1 MKKQFLFNCWF
12 ILLLVSFMQV
22 KAQNLSNRGIDF
34 WVGYG
39 HHQFMESGGSNSQE
53 MVLYLSAEQAANV
66 TVKIEGTTWVRNYA
80 VPANSVIAS
89 EYIPKAGSV
98 DARLISLP
106 CSFVPPG
113 TACGGEGVFSN
124 KGIHIT
130 SDVPIVAYAHIFGSA
145 SSGATML
152 MPVESWG
159 NAYITLNSKQ
169 SYAANCF
176 SWAYVIAQKDNT
188 VVEITPTALTRSGKP
203 ANVTFSVT
211 LNRGQIYQLMAGP
224 ESGSDKPDLSGTK
237 FKSVSNTTGECTPI
251 AVFAGSSRTANP
263 GACGSGGGDNDNQQC
278 FPTQAWG
285 KRYLTAPTSNS
296 VTASSPMINI
306 YKIARKDAT
315 TIVKRN
321 GVAIPLSSFVNNVYT
336 FETNTADYIIADKP
350 IMLAQFMTGGSSC
363 QGGGGVGDP
372 EMMYLSPIEQ
382 GIKRVG
388 FYRNNR
394 EGITVNYLTLVIPT
408 AGVSSLRIDGSAA
421 FSHSYLHP
429 NLPGY
434 SVVVKRWSSAQAQ
447 AVAQSDSAF
456 TAVTYGL
463 GSVES
468 YGYNAGT
475 LINNLSAVGS
485 IFNSS
490 DSSGTVS
497 QHPFTC
503 TKTPVKLSV
512 LLGYPTPPTKLIWR
526 LSQVGGGLLPNTDVI
541 DNSPTPVDTIIYNG
555 IRYLKFELPGT
566 YTFQDTGYFKI
577 PILATHITVENCN
590 NTEEVYYY
598 ITVKGR
604 PNFDFTISST
614 GCVLDT
620 VYFTAPAI
628 STNGFALNK
637 WTWTF
642 PDLSTSNT
650 QNTSKLFL
658 TPGIKNVNLK
668 VISTEGCVGDTT
680 KPVSISAAPISGF
693 KVSANPV
700 CYGIPITFTDS
711 STYTGAAPIGSAYWD
726 FGDGTI
732 QTVNNINPVTHTYTT
747 TGTFWVRHSISM
759 GSSCQ
764 GDTAGR
770 SITVSTPPIT
780 TFNIPA
786 GCLPA
791 NGLVQFNSTAYSP
804 DGLPIANHLWNF
816 GDPASGVNNTSNLP
830 NPTHTYAN
838 SGTYTLTY
846 SAATANGCTKDTT
859 VIATFNFIPALNYPV
874 LTAVCENAV
883 APINI
888 ATATVTNGGIGTGVY
903 SGPGT
908 SASGSFNP
916 AIAGAGTH
924 TIKYIFTATG
934 NCIDSITQTIL
945 VYPKPSAAFAI
956 VGAGCLPP
964 SGLVN
969 FTYTGTAIA
978 GQTYLWDFGHPT
990 SGVNNSS
997 TLQNPSHNYPTGPFT
1012 IKLTVTTTNGCKVDS
1027 IVTNT
1032 FNVKPAL
1039 AYPALAA
1046 VCQSVIGTVSVATA
1060 TVTNGATGTGVYSGS
1075 GTTAAGAFSP
1085 SIAGAG
1091 THTIKYIFTASGN
1104 CVDSITQTI
1113 LVYPKPAALFTYP
1126 TVACLP
1132 TTGLAAFTYTGSMS
1146 ASQTYAWN
1154 FGDITSGANNIS
1166 SLQNPSHNYTNTGLY
1181 TVKVVVTNS
1190 NGCVD
1195 SSIINKTFSVTPA
1208 LNYPALAAVCQ
1219 SVVGTINVA
1228 TATVTNAVT
1237 GTGIY
1242 SGPGV
1247 DAAGNFSPSIAGAG
1261 THTIT
1266 YTFTSTG
1273 NCVTTITQTIKVNPK
1288 PVSTFSINN
1297 SICLGQQALVT
1308 DNSTISIGSIVSW
1321 KWDFA
1326 DGDIQPKNNNAA
1338 FNKLYG
1344 NFGNYIVKL
1353 ITTSLDGC
1361 ISDTAK
1367 RTIIVNAIPVAAF
1380 AMPASVCM
1388 PGGNASFINNSTVA
1402 DGTSLTY
1409 SWSFGDGSP
1418 AATTSNANHV
1428 FAAIGNYT
1436 INLKATSSG
1445 GCFKDSS
1452 QQFNAFFVK
1461 PIAKFI
1467 VTPSVLCQGND
1478 NVFQDQSTAANSSIK
1493 NRLWIFGDGSTS
1505 TAINPV
1511 KKYSNPGVYKVK
1523 LVVINNENCISDT
1536 FSSTITVYLQPVID
1550 AGPNYVVAQGTIVRF
1565 FPIVND
1571 STVTSFLWS
1580 PAALLSNPT
1589 ALRPTYLANADQN
1602 FTLTATVAGFCKATD
1617 LVSVKILR
1625 PVICPNA
1632 FSPNGDGVNDTWV
1645 LENLSDYPD
1654 AQVEVYNRYGQI
1666 VFTSYGYNKAWDGT
1680 YNGKPLPVATY
1691 YYIIQLNSGFKP
1703 LNGSITI
1710 IR

>member
-1 MKKQFLFNCWF
+1 
-12 ILLLVSFMQV
+12 
-22 KAQNLSNRGIDF
+22 
-34 WVGYG
+34 
-39 HHQFMESGGSNSQE
+39 
-53 MVLYLSAEQAANV
+53 
-66 TVKIEGTTWVRNYA
+66 
-80 VPANSVIAS
+80 
-89 EYIPKAGSV
+89 
-98 DARLISLP
+98 
-106 CSFVPPG
+106 
-113 TACGGEGVFSN
+113 
-124 KGIHIT
+124 
-130 SDVPIVAYAHIFGSA
+130 
-145 SSGATML
+145 
-152 MPVESWG
+152 
-159 NAYITLNSKQ
+159 
-169 SYAANCF
+169 
-176 SWAYVIAQKDNT
+176 
-188 VVEITPTALTRSGKP
+188 
-203 ANVTFSVT
+203 
-211 LNRGQIYQLMAGP
+211 
-224 ESGSDKPDLSGTK
+224 
-237 FKSVSNTTGECTPI
+237 
-251 AVFAGSSRTANP
+251 
-263 GACGSGGGDNDNQQC
+263 
-278 FPTQAWG
+278 
-285 KRYLTAPTSNS
+285 
-296 VTASSPMINI
+296 
-306 YKIARKDAT
+306 
-315 TIVKRN
+315 
-321 GVAIPLSSFVNNVYT
+321 
-336 FETNTADYIIADKP
+336 
-350 IMLAQFMTGGSSC
+350 
-363 QGGGGVGDP
+363 
-372 EMMYLSPIEQ
+372 
-382 GIKRVG
+382 
-388 FYRNNR
+388 
-394 EGITVNYLTLVIPT
+394 
-408 AGVSSLRIDGSAA
+408 
-421 FSHSYLHP
+421 
-429 NLPGY
+429 
-434 SVVVKRWSSAQAQ
+434 
-447 AVAQSDSAF
+447 
-456 TAVTYGL
+456 
-463 GSVES
+463 
-468 YGYNAGT
+468 
-475 LINNLSAVGS
+475 
-485 IFNSS
+485 
-490 DSSGTVS
+490 
-497 QHPFTC
+497 
-503 TKTPVKLSV
+503 
-512 LLGYPTPPTKLIWR
+512 
-526 LSQVGGGLLPNTDVI
+526 
-541 DNSPTPVDTIIYNG
+541 
-555 IRYLKFELPGT
+555 
-566 YTFQDTGYFKI
+566 
-577 PILATHITVENCN
+577 
-590 NTEEVYYY
+590 
-598 ITVKGR
+598 
-604 PNFDFTISST
+604 
-614 GCVLDT
+614 
-620 VYFTAPAI
+620 
-628 STNGFALNK
+628 
-637 WTWTF
+637 
-642 PDLSTSNT
+642 
-650 QNTSKLFL
+650 
-658 TPGIKNVNLK
+658 
-668 VISTEGCVGDTT
+668 
-680 KPVSISAAPISGF
+680 
-693 KVSANPV
+693 
-700 CYGIPITFTDS
+700 
-711 STYTGAAPIGSAYWD
+711 
-726 FGDGTI
+726 
-732 QTVNNINPVTHTYTT
+732 
-747 TGTFWVRHSISM
+747 M

-916 AIAGAGTH
+916 AVAGPGTH

-934 NCIDSITQTIL
+934 NCVDSITQTIL

-964 SGLVN
+964 SGIVN
-969 FTYTGTAIA
+969 FNYNGTVIP
-978 GQTYLWDFGHPT
+978 GQTYLWDFGHPASGAANASTNANPTHNYPTGPFTIKLTVTTTNGCKVDSIVTNTFNVKPALAYPALAAVCENSTTVISVATATVTNGATGTGVYSGPGT
-990 SGVNNSS
+990 SASGSFNPAIAGPGTHTIKYIFTATGNCVDSITQTILVYPKPSAAFAIVGAGCLPPSGIVNFNYNGTVIPGQTYLWDFGHPASGAANAS
-997 TLQNPSHNYPTGPFT
+997 TNANPTHNYPTGPFT

-1060 TVTNGATGTGVYSGS
+1060 TVTNGATSTGVYSGP

-1261 THTIT
+1261 THIIT

-1308 DNSTISIGSIVSW
+1308 DNSTITIGSIVSW

-1523 LVVINNENCISDT
+1523 LVVTNNENCISDT